1 MSAWPKLCCRLH
13 STMPINES
21 YISYI
26 RSGISFSSLT
36 NSEPLDGGRKGVVE
50 HTKSELPNKAKKEKE
65 APLGFLGVAPC
76 NPPAWPLRCTTSWQ
90 WPHWLQALARPF
102 GGFGSTFSSKFPDLG
117 HLQSLWERR
126 SLIQTGDSV
135 ALTTTGQ
142 FTLAKFGASGERSC
156 TDEEMDLNVQ
166 AS

>member
-1 MSAWPKLCCRLH
+1 
-13 STMPINES
+13 MPINES

-26 RSGISFSSLT
+26 RRRISFSTLT
-36 NSEPLDGGRKGVVE
+36 NSEPLDGGRRGFVE
-50 HTKSELPNKAKKEKE
+50 HTKSELPNKAKNEKR
-65 APLGFLGVAPC
+65 PLSVLSELH
-76 NPPAWPLRCTTSWQ
+76 PAKPQPGPYHVQHPGNGPIGCRPWPVLLVVLALRSF
-90 WPHWLQALARPF
+90 P
-102 GGFGSTFSSKFPDLG
+102 SKFPDLG

>member
-1 MSAWPKLCCRLH
+1 M
-13 STMPINES
+13 
-21 YISYI
+21 
-26 RSGISFSSLT
+26 
-36 NSEPLDGGRKGVVE
+36 GVERVLSNT
-50 HTKSELPNKAKKEKE
+50 HRSELPNKAKKEKE

-76 NPPAWPLRCTTSWQ
+76 NPPAWPTTSWQ

-102 GGFGSTFSSKFPDLG
+102 GGFGSTFPSKFPDLG